1 MPTTTE
7 HQLITEIVDAAM
19 NSISDQAYL
28 TQSRCVDVLLDLFQ
42 ATNDPFTRWS
52 IADRLSDIRFIGT
65 VPGDFMRDSMAAIVE
80 IATAADHNET
90 DWCDWLAE
98 ACGTPPRLVVET
110 G

>member
-1 MPTTTE
+1 MPTMTE
-7 HQLITEIVDAAM
+7 HLTQIIDAAL

-52 IADRLSDIRFIGT
+52 IADRLSDIRFVGT
-65 VPGDFMRDSMAAIVE
+65 VPGNVMRASLAAIIE

-98 ACGTPPRLVVET
+98 ACCTTPRLVVEA